1 MIGGP
6 RNDRLEWPPEVL
18 GGETSKFSDVAA
30 SESRYDLIKE
40 IESFLACLPFLG
52 GAEKIFFRDHL
63 EDGTDVLSHSSMNEN
78 QGIGKG
84 LPGRVRDFLLI
95 EDLVLGHKAPAGDSV
110 FWVVFAGKFPFDKFD
125 SWPDAAGV
133 LPTTAGATD
142 PFA

>member
-18 GGETSKFSDVAA
+18 GGEASKFSDIAA
-30 SESRYDLIKE
+30 SEGRYDLVE
-40 IESFLACLPFLG
+40 EVESLLACSPFLG
-52 GAEKIFFRDHL
+52 RSEKIFFGDHL
-63 EDGTDVLSHSSMNEN
+63 EDGTDVLSHAPVNEN
-78 QGIGKG
+78 QGIGEG

-110 FWVVFAGKFPFDKFD
+110 FWVGFAGKFPFDQFD
-125 SWPDAAGV
+125 SWPDAARV
-133 LPTTAGATD
+133 LPATARATD